1 VTTLLLVRHA
11 LHDWLGRGIP
21 GRMPGV
27 GLNDTGHAQA
37 REWSQRFDV
46 QPDAIYSSPQQRAQE
61 TLAPLAARLAM
72 PVRIAHEFDEIDFG
86 QWTGESM
93 ERVQMW
99 RDEWRVWM
107 EQRSRA
113 TPPGGEP
120 FAQVASRVMAGVDR
134 LAREHPDQTVLV
146 LSHGDVIKAAVASVL
161 GLSLDL
167 LEQFDVAP
175 LSMSVVLA
183 SGAWRKVKVMNQALT
198 GPLLPP

>member
-11 LHDWLGRGIP
+11 SHDWLGRGIP
-21 GRMPGV
+21 GRLQGV
-27 GLNDTGHAQA
+27 GLNDAGHSQA

-46 QPDAIYSSPQQRAQE
+46 QLDAIYSSPQQRARE
-61 TLAPLAARLAM
+61 TVAPLAARLGL

-86 QWTGESM
+86 RWTGESM
-93 ERVQMW
+93 ERVQAW
-99 RDEWRVWM
+99 RQEWRVWM
-107 EQRSRA
+107 EQRSQA

-120 FAQVASRVMAGVDR
+120 FAQVARRVMAGVDR

-175 LSMSVVLA
+175 VSMSVVLA
-183 SGAWRKVKVMNQALT
+183 SGEWRKVKVVNQALT